1 MNATRGEL
9 KTCPLG
15 ANCSEGG
22 RHYENTKVYREHAKS
37 AARGN
42 DVDFDSAYRTLD
54 FPGHDSLAFTKRP
67 DGAGVVSVAGKKEV
81 TVGESMTKAL
91 SGASM
96 YKVPPFLQPT
106 AMTAS
111 SMKTELMYKD
121 GFSLPVAHAA
131 ATVAV
136 IESGETSM
144 KELFGD
150 DQTALS
156 WVADDLGY
164 NLVEGEIEDRQSELP
179 TYDDVAEKMWSKY
192 DMRIERVDGY
202 TSQYG
207 SKTNGKVTLSAVV
220 GGNRKSVEF
229 DIDDERVD
237 HVGKSTLASSIE
249 SYAFA
254 NAEAEDAAS
263 FVDKE
268 MLEDG
273 LFDTL
278 LGADKVSGRDTS
290 MWDNLSTKDK
300 VATFRD
306 DFDAAM
312 ELMNERLGEFR
323 ADSKKIRQLLG

>member
-1 MNATRGEL
+1 
-9 KTCPLG
+9 
-15 ANCSEGG
+15 
-22 RHYENTKVYREHAKS
+22 
-37 AARGN
+37 
-42 DVDFDSAYRTLD
+42 
-54 FPGHDSLAFTKRP
+54 
-67 DGAGVVSVAGKKEV
+67 
-81 TVGESMTKAL
+81 
-91 SGASM
+91 
-96 YKVPPFLQPT
+96 
-106 AMTAS
+106 
-111 SMKTELMYKD
+111 
-121 GFSLPVAHAA
+121 
-131 ATVAV
+131 
-136 IESGETSM
+136 
-144 KELFGD
+144 
-150 DQTALS
+150 
-156 WVADDLGY
+156 
-164 NLVEGEIEDRQSELP
+164 
-179 TYDDVAEKMWSKY
+179 
-192 DMRIERVDGY
+192 MRIERVDGY

-220 GGNRKSVEF
+220 GDGRKSVEF

-237 HVGKSTLASSIE
+237 HVGKSTLASAIE